1 MPFVDEKIT
10 LSLATSGTTAQVK
23 VQGRTTIQIVVDTGD
38 AAGTFYV
45 RSAARAGLTGVAH
58 PVLNA
63 LKTTAQSLNAKLDWA
78 DACGSEVLEVDYV
91 RTGGGAGQ
99 SATIYVRSA

>member
-10 LSLATSGTTAQVK
+10 LSLAASGTTSQVK
-23 VQGRTTIQIVVDTGD
+23 VQGSAVIHIDVDTGD

-45 RSAARAGLTGVAH
+45 RTAARYGLTCVAH

-63 LKTTAQSLNAKLDWA
+63 LKTTAQSLHAELHWLNVSG
-78 DACGSEVLEVDYV
+78 CEVLDVDWM